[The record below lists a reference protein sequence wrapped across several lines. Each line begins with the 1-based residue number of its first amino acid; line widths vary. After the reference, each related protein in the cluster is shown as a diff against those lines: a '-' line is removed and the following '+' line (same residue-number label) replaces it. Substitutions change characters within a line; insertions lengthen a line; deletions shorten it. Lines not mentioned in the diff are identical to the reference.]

1 MVNPYLP
8 LTMPDASFYFWVKVP
23 DNHTDESFTQ
33 MLYER
38 AHITVLAG
46 RYLGRADG
54 NGTIQPNPA
63 ENYVRM
69 ALVAP
74 LADCVMAAERI
85 IALLTGEN
93 P

>member
-1 MVNPYLP
+1 M
-8 LTMPDASFYFWVKVP
+8 
-23 DNHTDESFTQ
+23 DN
-33 MLYER
+33 
-38 AHITVLAG
+38 
-46 RYLGRADG
+46 
-54 NGTIQPNPA
+54 QPNPA